1 MSIHSKL
8 SGAVSDFLN
17 EKGVKIKD
25 EKKGKFSSLINSIEK
40 DFDHDLENAVNSVR
54 EKLARIND
62 GDGFGM
68 SYEYVDRILK
78 KTKISLQ

>member
-8 SGAVSDFLN
+8 SEAVSDFLN

-25 EKKGKFSSLINSIEK
+25 EKKGKFSGLISSIEK
-40 DFDHDLENAVNSVR
+40 DFDHNLENAVSSAR
-54 EKLARIND
+54 EKLAKIND

-68 SYEYVDRILK
+68 SYEYADRILK
-78 KTKISLQ
+78 RIKINLQ